1 MTLQEFLKAVGG
13 KESDIISYSGQ
24 KAMAAVKQNGY
35 SLQYVK
41 EQTPEICMA
50 AVKQDGDSLR
60 YVKEQTPEICM
71 AAVKQ
76 NGDSLRYVKEQT
88 PEICMAAVKQDGDSL
103 QYVKEQIFSKVRT
116 LEFDGKSISISEES
130 YQSLRVFFSNINKEV

>member
-50 AVKQDGDSLR
+50 AVKQ
-60 YVKEQTPEICM
+60 
-71 AAVKQ
+71 
-76 NGDSLRYVKEQT
+76 N
-88 PEICMAAVKQDGDSL
+88 GDSL

>member
-50 AVKQDGDSLR
+50 AVKQNGYSLQ

-76 NGDSLRYVKEQT
+76 N
-88 PEICMAAVKQDGDSL
+88 GDSL